1 MSWSDPDLKSAVR
14 LWIYCPWAG
23 RPTPAAGYLAG
34 LPAVDLT
41 QRLGQASDP
50 RLLRIARLDCDWQGE
65 NVRCLAELSQ
75 PGVEFRPAQVL
86 GAAGLGEYVGGFASR
101 PSDETWWLVF
111 TGQQPGELPAGVA
124 AKVAAFTR
132 RNGGRVLF
140 YAYDEVSRSMP
151 GFRTLAPHLDVLIHD
166 EQPLDPVG
174 ASLLSVDCVTIHR
187 SWVANVVPF
196 SHPCHET
203 PTPSIYFL
211 GSQLGLTPHRERQI
225 AFLRTRFKDRFV
237 ASTDHSVEVTARA
250 GLNRH
255 QVAFCPE
262 GRKFA
267 TPAMRRTHT
276 DRPFWAGCLGMVPVA
291 ENSRAGDRLDELAQ
305 SGLIVRY
312 PHGNLAAL
320 AEACERALTLP
331 PAARRRIHA
340 HFNTHETIGVVVAG
354 AIAAAQA
361 QVFPVA
367 CAV

>member
-1 MSWSDPDLKSAVR
+1 MSWSDPDPKSAVR

-23 RPTPAAGYLAG
+23 RPTSAESHLAG
-34 LPAVDLT
+34 LAETDLSH
-41 QRLGQASDP
+41 RLGQVSDP
-50 RLLRIARLDCDWQGE
+50 RLLRMARLDSDWQGE
-65 NVRCLAELSQ
+65 NARCLAELSH

-86 GAAGLGEYVGGFASR
+86 GAAGLGDFVGSFSSR
-101 PSDETWWLVF
+101 PADETWWLVF

-140 YAYDEVSRSMP
+140 YAYDEASRTMP
-151 GFRTLAPHLDVLIHD
+151 GFRALAPHLDVLIHD
-166 EQPLDPVG
+166 EQPLEPLG
-174 ASLLSVDCVTIHR
+174 ASLLPVDCTTIHR
-187 SWVANVVPF
+187 SWVANIVPF
-196 SHPCHET
+196 SHPCHEAPDT
-203 PTPSIYFL
+203 SIYFL

-225 AFLRTRFKDRFV
+225 AFLRARFKDRFV
-237 ASTDHSVEVTARA
+237 ASTDHSVDVTARG

-267 TPAMRRTHT
+267 TPAMGRTHT
-276 DRPFWAGCLGMVPVA
+276 DRPFWAGCLGLVPVA
-291 ENSRAGDRLDELAQ
+291 ENSRTGDRLDGLART
-305 SGLIVRY
+305 GLIMRY
-312 PHGNLAAL
+312 PHGDLAAL
-320 AEACERALTLP
+320 AEACERALALP

-361 QVFPVA
+361 QTVAVA
-367 CAV
+367 CDV